1 MDIFLIYGN
10 IWRLIDEVLFLL
22 AAVLFFSGI
31 FFAPIVV
38 KKEMR
43 LLLRYPLW
51 IWGLIKRHID
61 LGAPFFKLWALI
73 FSLNSFSLF
82 CNLASGFFIIL
93 PPLFAF
99 LLGIHIAIIS
109 LKELGKLRLSLLIL
123 NPVSLFELP
132 AAWISLSL
140 GMDLGKELY
149 LSKYTNVLHLFG
161 QELMAYLFLVLPLL
175 AIAGII
181 EVSLIK
187 ALGKG
192 TIIDS
197 GFDREKGQGQNGTSY
212 DKL

>member
-1 MDIFLIYGN
+1 MDVFSIYADVWN
-10 IWRLIDEVLFLL
+10 RIDWALFSL
-22 AAVLFFSGI
+22 AAVLFFSGV

-38 KKEMR
+38 KKEVG
-43 LLLRYPLW
+43 LLLWYPLW

-61 LGAPFFKLWALI
+61 LGAPFFRLWALI
-73 FSLNSFSLF
+73 FSLNSLSLL
-82 CNLASGFFIIL
+82 CNVVSGFFIIL
-93 PPLFAF
+93 PFLFAF

-109 LKELGKLRLSLLIL
+109 LKEIGKLKLVFLIL

-132 AAWISLSL
+132 AAWMSLAL
-140 GMDLGKELY
+140 GMGFGRDLY
-149 LSKYTNVLHLFG
+149 LSEYTNVLPLFDRN
-161 QELMAYLFLVLPLL
+161 LMGYFFLVLPLL

-187 ALGKG
+187 ALGRG

-197 GFDREKGQGQNGTSY
+197 GFKREKGEGQNGGSY